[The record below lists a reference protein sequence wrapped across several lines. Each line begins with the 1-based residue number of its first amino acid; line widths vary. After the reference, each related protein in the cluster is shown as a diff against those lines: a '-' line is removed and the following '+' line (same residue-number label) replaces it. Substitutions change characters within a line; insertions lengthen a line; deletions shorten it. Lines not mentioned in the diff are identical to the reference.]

1 MMGWKDC
8 MLDPVGCTVGN
19 VAGEAAQSTW
29 DSFTQWV
36 GQGLTDLAS
45 TVLATFSESTTP
57 DFGVDWFTEYLDT
70 LVLVSL
76 PVLALFFVLQI
87 ITGVVR
93 REVGYLGRA
102 LVGVVIGAAGVPI
115 ALALVDA
122 MSSFV
127 DAASAAIIRQHSPD
141 GFQRMFE
148 VSSLLAAGSAGGF
161 VLVAMFLAIFAM
173 FALYLVL
180 LLRKVALI
188 AIVVFAPLALVG
200 WTWQATRSWLRRW
213 VEVTV
218 ALLFSKFAMA
228 VVFSLGL
235 SAMGGAG
242 ADQGPAATIGDLLAG
257 VVLFGIAAFAPWACF
272 HFLHWAGAES
282 ATALQSVTH
291 QGASSVRHQTSRAQ
305 HALHRATS
313 AQESGGGLRTAR
325 ASQSPHGV
333 RRAADTV
340 HTSNGSTASSHT
352 SGAGTRPSKGTQ
364 AGASTGGSAAGG
376 TIAAVQATHDVAK
389 GVRNAGAQ
397 AGATAEQHV
406 HEAGRSESPRSEQ
419 SPGSTTAERATRPD
433 SSTRKEPGR

>member
-1 MMGWKDC
+1 MGWKDC
-8 MLDPVGCTVGN
+8 MLDPVGCAVGN

-36 GQGLTDLAS
+36 GQGLTDLAA
-45 TVLATFSESTTP
+45 TVFATFSESTTP
-57 DFGVDWFTEYLDT
+57 DFGVDWFSEYLDT
-70 LVLVSL
+70 LILVSL
-76 PVLALFFVLQI
+76 PILALFFVLQV

-122 MSSFV
+122 MSTFV
-127 DAASAAIIRQHSPD
+127 DAASAALIREHSPG

-161 VLVAMFLAIFAM
+161 VLVAMFIAIFAM

-200 WTWQATRSWLRRW
+200 WTWEATRSWLRRW
-213 VEVTV
+213 IEVTV

-235 SAMGGAG
+235 SAIGGAG
-242 ADQGPAATIGDLLAG
+242 TDQEAAATIGDLLAG

-282 ATALQSVTH
+282 ATALHRTTH
-291 QGASSVRHQTSRAQ
+291 QGASSMRHQTSRAQ
-305 HALHRATS
+305 HAIHRATS
-313 AQESGGGLRTAR
+313 TQEHGGGLRTAR
-325 ASQSPHGV
+325 GHQSSNGV
-333 RRAADTV
+333 RRAADSTQGP
-340 HTSNGSTASSHT
+340 GSLAASSET
-352 SGAGTRPSKGTQ
+352 NGASGGANKGAAGSASGGAGV
-364 AGASTGGSAAGG
+364 AGG
-376 TIAAVQATHDVAK
+376 AIAAVKATHDVAK
-389 GVRNAGAQ
+389 GIKDAGVQ
-397 AGATAEQHV
+397 AGDATAQHV
-406 HEAGRSESPRSEQ
+406 QEAGHSESPPSRRPSEA
-419 SPGSTTAERATRPD
+419 STAERATRPD
-433 SSTRKEPGR
+433 PSPRREPGR